1 MMTSVKPYA
10 EKCRLPFILYPP
22 AMWENPEGHGFVE
35 KLALGDSS
43 GDYVV
48 YISIPFCRVRCKA
61 CPYFV
66 ATLSPEDPKGEEN
79 RYLNALIR
87 DIEKWGSYPRW
98 NKARCRAV
106 YIGGGTGSILT
117 TRNLERLVDAIKKA
131 FPLAEGYG
139 FTLEGNARDFDE
151 SKLDY
156 VASSAINRVSL
167 GVQSFQPEVLK
178 IVGSPHAAE
187 ESARVIKALHSRG
200 LKDVSLDLMYN
211 MPKHTLTEW
220 KSDLERVND
229 LGVSHFT
236 IYLYRIH
243 EGTAQDLLIKQG
255 KMPPIRD
262 PESPEVLEMRRQAAQ
277 FAERL
282 GYSEYMFDNFSKSG
296 FESQY
301 MLWSWREA
309 DKDALAV
316 GPGAYSYINGYRVG
330 TDKDV
335 DAYVAA
341 TEKGQH
347 HLSSIS
353 VKMDDRG
360 RRERYIIFSFEFFHI
375 DYAHYEKTFGT
386 AFLADW
392 EEKAKKLEK
401 KGLVELHSDR
411 MQLTELGR
419 EWRANILLEFV
430 NPAYWNDRAALK
442 QRNWSM
448 NTPMVQIVS
457 HDREK
462 WLGDGEVAAQ

>member
-1 MMTSVKPYA
+1 MLSQTQPYA
-10 EKCRLPFILYPP
+10 ERCRLPFILYPP
-22 AMWENPEGHGFVE
+22 AMWTNREGHDFSDR
-35 KLALGDSS
+35 LALDQTA

-48 YISIPFCRVRCKA
+48 YVSVPFCRVRCKA
-61 CPYFV
+61 CPYFIN
-66 ATLSPEDPKGEEN
+66 TLSPEDPKGEEN

-87 DIEKWGSYPRW
+87 DIERWGSYPRW
-98 NKARCRAV
+98 KEGRCRAV

-117 TRNLERLVDAIKKA
+117 TKNLERLVNAIQKS

-151 SKLDY
+151 PKLDY

-167 GVQSFQPEVLK
+167 GVQSFHPEVLK

-187 ESARVIKALHSRG
+187 ESARVITALHERG

-211 MPKHTLTEW
+211 MPLHTLAEW
-220 KSDLERVND
+220 QSDLERVQD
-229 LGVSHFT
+229 LGVTHFT

-255 KMPPIRD
+255 KIPPVRD
-262 PESPEVLEMRRQAAQ
+262 PESPEVIQMRREATR

-282 GYSEYMFDNFSKSG
+282 GYREYMFDHFAKPG

-309 DKDALAV
+309 DKDALAI

-335 DAYVAA
+335 DGYVADVDRGRHRFS
-341 TEKGQH
+341 TV
-347 HLSSIS
+347 S

-360 RRERYIIFSFEFFHI
+360 RRERYVIFAFEFFHI
-375 DYAHYEKTFGT
+375 DFAHYKQTFGT
-386 AFLADW
+386 SFLDDW
-392 EEKAKKLEK
+392 GDLARKLER
-401 KGLVELHSDR
+401 KGLVDLLPDR

-430 NPAYWNDRAALK
+430 NPAYWNDRAALRE
-442 QRNWSM
+442 RNWSM
-448 NTPMVQIVS
+448 NTPMVQIVAN
-457 HDREK
+457 DRKK
-462 WLGDGEVAAQ
+462 WLGEVEAAAG